1 MKNLK
6 NAASY
11 AAPECEI
18 LESQSEGVLCLSP
31 STEIPDWERDPEI
44 L

>member
-1 MKNLK
+1 MKTFVK
-6 NAASY
+6 SAIY

-31 STEIPDWERDPEI
+31 STEIIDWDRDPEI